1 MNSIDIGRCKRI
13 VQYLW
18 DPEPKNDE
26 GPDIPI
32 WCLGRKY
39 AQPAVL
45 EGKHRPST
53 PLSANE
59 GNPVE
64 QSTTSH
70 DSTDNGWPEAFLT
83 DLESKIW
90 MTYRSNFAP
99 IPRPDKHDRNPSMSL
114 GIRLR
119 NQLMDS
125 QGFTSDTGWGCMI
138 RSGQSLLA
146 NCLLILTLG
155 RDWRRGE
162 NRKEE
167 LQLLSLFIDLPEAPF
182 SIHQFVK
189 HGAESCSKY
198 PGEWFGPSAT
208 AKCIQILSSQCEQLK
223 LRVYVTNDTS
233 DVYQDK
239 FMSIACDDS
248 GRINPTLI
256 LLGIRLGIDHITPVY
271 WDGLRAVLQYPQSV
285 GIAGYVHNLTPTT
298 AYVTL
303 NINTWEHLQ

>member
-26 GPDIPI
+26 GPDKPI

-45 EGKHRPST
+45 EGKHSQFWNKQNKNYITDTHCSLGPST

-155 RDWRRGE
+155 R
-162 NRKEE
+162 
-167 LQLLSLFIDLPEAPF
+167 
-182 SIHQFVK
+182 
-189 HGAESCSKY
+189 
-198 PGEWFGPSAT
+198 
-208 AKCIQILSSQCEQLK
+208 
-223 LRVYVTNDTS
+223 
-233 DVYQDK
+233 
-239 FMSIACDDS
+239 
-248 GRINPTLI
+248 
-256 LLGIRLGIDHITPVY
+256 GIY
-271 WDGLRAVLQYPQSV
+271 
-285 GIAGYVHNLTPTT
+285 
-298 AYVTL
+298 
-303 NINTWEHLQ
+303 

>member
-1 MNSIDIGRCKRI
+1 
-13 VQYLW
+13 
-18 DPEPKNDE
+18 
-26 GPDIPI
+26 
-32 WCLGRKY
+32 
-39 AQPAVL
+39 
-45 EGKHRPST
+45 
-53 PLSANE
+53 
-59 GNPVE
+59 
-64 QSTTSH
+64 
-70 DSTDNGWPEAFLT
+70 
-83 DLESKIW
+83 
-90 MTYRSNFAP
+90 MT
-99 IPRPDKHDRNPSMSL
+99 I
-114 GIRLR
+114 
-119 NQLMDS
+119 
-125 QGFTSDTGWGCMI
+125 
-138 RSGQSLLA
+138 
-146 NCLLILTLG
+146 
-155 RDWRRGE
+155 DWRRGE

-208 AKCIQILSSQCEQLK
+208 AKCIQWVMSFMGPREPAYRWVRILSSQCEQLK